1 MTRVVDVWAR
11 RPDSPLPICDFSPP
25 RGASPELLDPAVN
38 LDADFISVAYN
49 PGRSARVI
57 SPMAAYW
64 IRHHTGKEVLF
75 TLATRDMNALALQ
88 SLLLGAELLDLE
100 NVVVVKGDPFSDRD
114 LGVTNPVNDYS
125 PTGLIASISA
135 MNEGA
140 DLKGLKLRNPT
151 SFCVGA
157 TLDLG
162 RGIEAE
168 AALTRRKIEAG
179 AQYFLAQ
186 AVFDPAQA
194 RDFVD
199 AYARRHGEEL
209 PVPVF
214 YGIQVMA
221 PDSVILS
228 QVPEWVTEDLRRGRS
243 GPDIAI
249 QLIRDFRD
257 EGFPSIYLVP
267 PILKGGRRDYEAAQI
282 VLESAR
288 P

>member
-1 MTRVVDVWAR
+1 MTRVVDVWAD
-11 RPDSPLPICDFSPP
+11 RPDSALFLCDFSPP
-25 RGASPELLDPAVN
+25 RGASPDLLEPAAI

-64 IRHHTGKEVLF
+64 IRHNTGKEVLF

-114 LGVTNPVNDYS
+114 LGVTSPVNDYS

-186 AVFDPAQA
+186 AVFDPTQA

-199 AYARRHGEEL
+199 AYARRYGEEL
-209 PVPVF
+209 AVPVF

-228 QVPEWVTEDLRRGRS
+228 QVPEWVSEDLRRGRP

-249 QLIRDFRD
+249 QLIRDFRE
-257 EGFPSIYLVP
+257 EGFHSIYLVP

-288 P
+288 S